1 MKWKEGTIDMRVFA
15 KTDMGRARE
24 VNQDF
29 YHVSSDLPGV
39 KLCILADR
47 HGRI

>member
-1 MKWKEGTIDMRVFA
+1 MKVFA
-15 KTDMGRARE
+15 KTDMGKARE

-29 YHVSSDLPGV
+29 YHVYSDIPGL

-47 HGRI
+47 NGADIQVEK